1 MSGKKDLSFRREILR
16 KMIHISTLS
25 VCAAY
30 YYTDRKTTLTI
41 LIPLT
46 VAFFIAEILVYKV
59 KELRKLYLLV
69 FGKLLRAHE
78 VKTDATITG
87 ASWILIA
94 MTLAVL
100 IFPEIIAVN
109 AIAIVV
115 LGDLTAALVGKK
127 FGRTEF
133 LGKTLEG
140 SLGFLV
146 AACATVAAAAWIYD
160 AKPSY
165 LIVGFFAAC
174 AGAIAELLAD
184 KFRIDDNLAI
194 PAAAGAVF
202 VLGKIVSE
210 HFFGMGFL

>member
-1 MSGKKDLSFRREILR
+1 MTGKTDLSLRREILR
-16 KMIHISTLS
+16 KLIHISTLS

-30 YYTDRKTTLTI
+30 FYTDRKTTLTV

-59 KELRKLYLLV
+59 KELRKLYLFV

-78 VKTDATITG
+78 VKNDATITG

-100 IFPEIIAVN
+100 ILPETIAVN
-109 AIAIVV
+109 AIAMVV

-127 FGRTEF
+127 FGKTEF

-140 SLGFLV
+140 SLGFVV

-160 AKPSY
+160 AKLPY

-202 VLGKIVSE
+202 VLGKFIVE
-210 HFFGMGFL
+210 TVFEAAF